1 MVTIRL
7 FYAVWV
13 DWSRNLCEILSTMS
27 EQMTYM
33 GYEWITVEDGVVTV
47 GITEDAATDLS
58 DDIVLNLPEQDDIVS
73 SGKVC
78 GDIES
83 GNGNLNLYSPVSGTI
98 IEVNEAVLENPD
110 LIQEDPT
117 DEGWLFR
124 VEADDPEKLDRL
136 SLQTR
141 QDDEDEDDED
151 EDEDEEDSEE
161 DEEFDGKKRSRDDEE
176 E

>member
-1 MVTIRL
+1 
-7 FYAVWV
+7 
-13 DWSRNLCEILSTMS
+13 
-27 EQMTYM
+27 MTYM

-58 DDIVLNLPEQDDIVS
+58 DDIVLNLPEQDDVVN

-124 VEADDPEKLDRL
+124 VEADDPDKLDRL
-136 SLQTR
+136 SLQMSR
-141 QDDEDEDDED
+141 QDDEDEDADDE
-151 EDEDEEDSEE
+151 EDEED
-161 DEEFDGKKRSRDDEE
+161 DEELDEDDDYSGKKRSDDDDEE
-176 E
+176 